1 MAAIAI
7 DSEFIIGRTLMLPFT
22 FHTKLEQT
30 LLLGKR
36 ARNLRMLIHGIRE
49 VPDASIYHHTHR
61 VLLQHHYLSPEPPND
76 FAYWAT
82 EVLNDKIL
90 GERLWSIDII
100 QFGSIGALRERLLEV
115 LEDHAA
121 GTERIVD
128 APRGEEFH
136 FLASRIFVLPTPFV
150 VSSLGEFREALQR
163 VTINAVYYH
172 MFDARLRLGRGDN
185 DFARWLDDEGY
196 RDLAAEIRG
205 LDPYTQTLEGLRQ
218 RLTTMVRDYEH
229 A

>member
-1 MAAIAI
+1 
-7 DSEFIIGRTLMLPFT
+7 MLPFT
-22 FHTKLEQT
+22 FYTKLEQT

-61 VLLQHHYLSPEPPND
+61 FLLQHHYLSPEPPND

-82 EVLNDKIL
+82 GALNDKIL

-121 GTERIVD
+121 GTERLVD

-136 FLASRIFVLPTPFV
+136 FLASRIFVLPTPLV
-150 VSSLGEFREALQR
+150 VTALGELRDALQR
-163 VTINAVYYH
+163 VTINAIYYH

-185 DFARWLDDEGY
+185 DFSRWLDDGGY
-196 RDLAAEIRG
+196 RELASEIRD

-218 RLTTMVRDYEH
+218 RLISMVRAYEH

>member
-1 MAAIAI
+1 VNA
-7 DSEFIIGRTLMLPFT
+7 FRFT
-22 FHTKLEQT
+22 TKLDLT
-30 LLLGKR
+30 YLLGLKAKNALELR
-36 ARNLRMLIHGIRE
+36 ALVAE
-49 VPDASIYHHTHR
+49 VPAMSIYYHTHHY
-61 VLLQHHYLSPEPPND
+61 LQQHHYLSPEPPND

-100 QFGSIGALRERLLEV
+100 QFGSIGALRERLLAV
-115 LEDHAA
+115 LEDHAE
-121 GTERIVD
+121 GVERHVD

-136 FLASRIFVLPTPFV
+136 FLASRIFVLPTPLIV
-150 VSSLGEFREALQR
+150 TSLATFRDALQR
-163 VTINAVYYH
+163 VTINAIYYH

-185 DFARWLDDEGY
+185 DFSRWLDDEGY
-196 RDLAAEIRG
+196 HELASEIRD

-218 RLTTMVRDYEH
+218 RLISMVRDYEH

>member
-1 MAAIAI
+1 
-7 DSEFIIGRTLMLPFT
+7 MLPFA

-30 LLLGKR
+30 LLLGRK
-36 ARNLRMLIHGIRE
+36 ARNLRTLTDGIRE

-61 VLLQHHYLSPEPPND
+61 FLLQHHYLSPEPPND
-76 FAYWAT
+76 FAYWVT

-90 GERLWSIDII
+90 GERLSSIDII
-100 QFGSIGALRERLLEV
+100 QFESIGALRGRLLQV

-121 GTERIVD
+121 ATERIVD

-136 FLASRIFVLPTPFV
+136 FMASRVFVLPTSFV
-150 VSSLGEFREALQR
+150 VSSLTGFRESLER
-163 VTINAVYYH
+163 ITINSIYYH

-185 DFARWLDDEGY
+185 DFSRWLDDEGY
-196 RDLAAEIRG
+196 QDLAADIRD
-205 LDPYTQTLEGLRQ
+205 LDPYTQTLEGLRK
-218 RLTTMVRDYEH
+218 RLIALVSDYEP

>member
-1 MAAIAI
+1 
-7 DSEFIIGRTLMLPFT
+7 MLPFT
-22 FHTKLEQT
+22 LHTKLEQT

-61 VLLQHHYLSPEPPND
+61 FLLQHHYLSPEPPND
-76 FAYWAT
+76 FAYWVT

-100 QFGSIGALRERLLEV
+100 QFGSIGELRERLLEV
-115 LEDHAA
+115 LEDRAA
-121 GTERIVD
+121 GMERNVD

-136 FLASRIFVLPTPFV
+136 FQASRIFVLPTSLV
-150 VSSLGEFREALQR
+150 VTSLGELREALQR
-163 VTINAVYYH
+163 VTINAIYYH
-172 MFDARLRLGRGDN
+172 MFDARLRLERGDN
-185 DFARWLDDEGY
+185 DFSRWLNDGGY
-196 RDLAAEIRG
+196 RDLAAEIRD

-218 RLTTMVRDYEH
+218 RLISMVRDYEH